1 MPKNKIGGK
10 KHKGKKNDVKTVKN
24 LEIPE
29 SNETIGQVIKVKGNG
44 RFDIR
49 CIDGVERSGIL
60 RGTMRKRVWVNRLD
74 LLLVEP
80 WAFETDNDKCSILHK
95 YEDDEFEKLKNLG
108 HIPNEFKLENDE
120 LDLGNDS
127 DDYFSYNI
135 SDSDN
140 EEEETPTVSDENIVK
155 ETTITTNITYHRTHE
170 GMQEIDIDNI

>member
-10 KHKGKKNDVKTVKN
+10 KHKGKKNDVKVVKN

-29 SNETIGQVIKVKGNG
+29 SNETIGQVTKVKGNG

-80 WAFETDNDKCSILHK
+80 WTFETDNSKCSILHK

-135 SDSDN
+135 SDSDT
-140 EEEETPTVSDENIVK
+140 EEEENSTVSDENIVK
-155 ETTITTNITYHRTHE
+155 DTSTTYHRTHE
-170 GMQEIDIDNI
+170 GMQEIDIDDI

>member
-10 KHKGKKNDVKTVKN
+10 KHKGKKMMLKLLKN

-80 WAFETDNDKCSILHK
+80 WAFETDNVNVVFFINMKMMS
-95 YEDDEFEKLKNLG
+95 LKNLK
-108 HIPNEFKLENDE
+108 N
-120 LDLGNDS
+120 
-127 DDYFSYNI
+127 
-135 SDSDN
+135 
-140 EEEETPTVSDENIVK
+140 
-155 ETTITTNITYHRTHE
+155 
-170 GMQEIDIDNI
+170 

>member
-10 KHKGKKNDVKTVKN
+10 KHKGKKNDVKVVKN

-29 SNETIGQVIKVKGNG
+29 STETIGQVTKVKGNG

-80 WAFETDNDKCSILHK
+80 WTFETDNSKCSILHK
-95 YEDDEFEKLKNLG
+95 YRDDEFEKLKKLG

-120 LDLGNDS
+120 LDIND
-127 DDYFSYNI
+127 DEDYFSYNI
-135 SDSDN
+135 SDSDT
-140 EEEETPTVSDENIVK
+140 EMEETPTLSDENIVK
-155 ETTITTNITYHRTHE
+155 DTTYHRTHE
-170 GMQEIDIDNI
+170 GMEEIDIDDI

>member
-10 KHKGKKNDVKTVKN
+10 KHKGKKNDVKVVKN

-29 SNETIGQVIKVKGNG
+29 SNETIGQVTKVKGNG

-80 WAFETDNDKCSILHK
+80 WAFETDNDKCSICIESFTKEEIVVKIEKCSHNFHK
-95 YEDDEFEKLKNLG
+95 DCIHKWLQINNSCPVCRIKQ
-108 HIPNEFKLENDE
+108 
-120 LDLGNDS
+120 
-127 DDYFSYNI
+127 
-135 SDSDN
+135 DN
-140 EEEETPTVSDENIVK
+140 
-155 ETTITTNITYHRTHE
+155 
-170 GMQEIDIDNI
+170 

>member
-10 KHKGKKNDVKTVKN
+10 KHKGKKNDVKVVKN

-29 SNETIGQVIKVKGNG
+29 SNETIGQVTRVKGNG

-80 WAFETDNDKCSILHK
+80 WTFETDNGKCSILHK
-95 YEDDEFEKLKNLG
+95 YEDDEFEKLKKLG

-120 LDLGNDS
+120 LDIND
-127 DDYFSYNI
+127 DEDYFSYNI
-135 SDSDN
+135 SDSDT
-140 EEEETPTVSDENIVK
+140 EEEETPVVSDENIDEKVSD
-155 ETTITTNITYHRTHE
+155 I
-170 GMQEIDIDNI
+170 IDIDDI

>member
-10 KHKGKKNDVKTVKN
+10 KHKGKKNDVKVVKN

-29 SNETIGQVIKVKGNG
+29 STETIGQVTRVKGNG

-120 LDLGNDS
+120 LDLGDDS
-127 DDYFSYNI
+127 DD
-135 SDSDN
+135 
-140 EEEETPTVSDENIVK
+140 
-155 ETTITTNITYHRTHE
+155 
-170 GMQEIDIDNI
+170 

>member
-10 KHKGKKNDVKTVKN
+10 KHKGKKNDVKVVKN

-29 SNETIGQVIKVKGNG
+29 SNETIGQVTKVKGNG

-80 WAFETDNDKCSILHK
+80 WTFETDNGKCSILHK
-95 YEDDEFEKLKNLG
+95 YEDDEFEKLKKLG
-108 HIPNEFKLENDE
+108 HIPNKFKLENDE
-120 LDLGNDS
+120 LDIND
-127 DDYFSYNI
+127 DEDYFSYNI
-135 SDSDN
+135 SDSDTEM
-140 EEEETPTVSDENIVK
+140 EENSTVSDENIDEKVSD
-155 ETTITTNITYHRTHE
+155 IINID
-170 GMQEIDIDNI
+170 DI

>member
-10 KHKGKKNDVKTVKN
+10 KHKGKKNDVKVVKN
-24 LEIPE
+24 LEVPE
-29 SNETIGQVIKVKGNG
+29 STETIGQVTRVKGNG

-80 WAFETDNDKCSILHK
+80 WTFETDNSKCSILHK

-120 LDLGNDS
+120 LDINDNE
-127 DDYFSYNI
+127 DYFSYNI
-135 SDSDN
+135 SDSDT
-140 EEEETPTVSDENIVK
+140 EEEETPTVSDENIDEKVSD
-155 ETTITTNITYHRTHE
+155 I
-170 GMQEIDIDNI
+170 IDIDDI

>member
-10 KHKGKKNDVKTVKN
+10 KHKGKKNDVKVVKN

-29 SNETIGQVIKVKGNG
+29 SNETIGQVTKVKGNG

-80 WAFETDNDKCSILHK
+80 WTFETDNGKCSILHK
-95 YEDDEFEKLKNLG
+95 YEDDEFEKLKKLG
-108 HIPNEFKLENDE
+108 HIPNKFKLENDE
-120 LDLGNDS
+120 LDIND
-127 DDYFSYNI
+127 DEDYFSYNI
-135 SDSDN
+135 SDSDTEM
-140 EEEETPTVSDENIVK
+140 EENSTVSDENIDEKVSD
-155 ETTITTNITYHRTHE
+155 I
-170 GMQEIDIDNI
+170 IDIDDI

>member
-10 KHKGKKNDVKTVKN
+10 KHKGKKNDVKVVKN

-80 WAFETDNDKCSILHK
+80 WVFETDNDKCSILHK
-95 YEDDEFEKLKNLG
+95 YEDDEFEKLKN
-108 HIPNEFKLENDE
+108 
-120 LDLGNDS
+120 
-127 DDYFSYNI
+127 
-135 SDSDN
+135 
-140 EEEETPTVSDENIVK
+140 
-155 ETTITTNITYHRTHE
+155 
-170 GMQEIDIDNI
+170 

>member
-10 KHKGKKNDVKTVKN
+10 KHKGKKNDVKVAKN

-29 SNETIGQVIKVKGNG
+29 SNETIGQVTKVKGNG

-80 WAFETDNDKCSILHK
+80 WAFETDNSKCSILHK

-120 LDLGNDS
+120 LDIND
-127 DDYFSYNI
+127 DEDYFSYNI
-135 SDSDN
+135 SDSDT
-140 EEEETPTVSDENIVK
+140 EMEETPVVSDENIVK
-155 ETTITTNITYHRTHE
+155 DTSTTYHRTHE
-170 GMQEIDIDNI
+170 GMQEIDIDDI

>member
-10 KHKGKKNDVKTVKN
+10 KHKGKKNDVKVVKN

-29 SNETIGQVIKVKGNG
+29 SNETIGQVTRVKGNG

-80 WAFETDNDKCSILHK
+80 WTFETDNSKCSILHK
-95 YEDDEFEKLKNLG
+95 YRDDEFEKLKNLG

-120 LDLGNDS
+120 LDID
-127 DDYFSYNI
+127 DDEDYFSYNI
-135 SDSDN
+135 SDSDT
-140 EEEETPTVSDENIVK
+140 EEEETPTVSDENIDEKVSD
-155 ETTITTNITYHRTHE
+155 I
-170 GMQEIDIDNI
+170 IDIDDI

>member
-10 KHKGKKNDVKTVKN
+10 KHKGKKNDVKVVKN

-29 SNETIGQVIKVKGNG
+29 SNETIGQVTKVKGNG

-80 WAFETDNDKCSILHK
+80 WAFETDNSKCSILHK
-95 YEDDEFEKLKNLG
+95 YEDDEFEKLKKLG

-135 SDSDN
+135 SDSDT

-155 ETTITTNITYHRTHE
+155 ENTITATTTYHRTHE
-170 GMQEIDIDNI
+170 GMQEIDIDDI